1 MIRCN
6 KKKNMKN
13 VKNFNIEITLFHCS
27 CIYFHNIKLM
37 KYFTCKNPLKKFHEL
52 WYEVS
57 VNDYFVHNL

>member
-1 MIRCN
+1 
-6 KKKNMKN
+6 MKN